1 MGSTSV
7 PRIENGVRTQVLADA
22 YFNPQGNPPQI
33 LADYGTLDGVLKPVL
48 DDTGDDTG
56 VVGGLNRQAANI
68 RYTGFSQ
75 QVHDLL
81 F

>member
-1 MGSTSV
+1 MGSTYLL
-7 PRIENGVRTQVLADA
+7 LADED
-22 YFNPQGNPPQI
+22 FNPQGNPPQI
-33 LADYGTLDGVLKPVL
+33 LAHYGTFDGVLKPLL

-75 QVHDLL
+75 HVHDLL